1 MSRNSGREIQQAGA
15 GGAGER
21 AMNRSP
27 IPSVPSHTFSLSP
40 HSPSFLPFSSFVVV
54 VTPPTSYKLYVA
66 SQPAKTFNVTATP
79 TRRHLDPDAIC
90 GGWSAPLLPLH
101 VFVESTN
108 SFPDI
113 ESSSPPSPVL
123 LLLSLSLST
132 PLEILDMCLR
142 WGCEVVAFI
151 SARRK
156 RGWPRAGGVRALCVY
171 CAETKACFF

>member
-21 AMNRSP
+21 ERAMNRSP
-27 IPSVPSHTFSLSP
+27 IPSVPSHTFSLSSLAP
-40 HSPSFLPFSSFVVV
+40 FLPSSSFVVV

-66 SQPAKTFNVTATP
+66 SQPAKTFNVSATP

-132 PLEILDMCLR
+132 PLEILDMRLR
-142 WGCEVVAFI
+142 WGREVVAFI

-156 RGWPRAGGVRALCVY
+156 RGWPRAGRGSEGSLFVY
-171 CAETKACFF
+171 CAET

>member
-1 MSRNSGREIQQAGA
+1 MSKNSGREIQQAGA

-27 IPSVPSHTFSLSP
+27 IPSVPSHTFSLSSLAP
-40 HSPSFLPFSSFVVV
+40 FLLSSSFVVV

-113 ESSSPPSPVL
+113 ESPSPPSPVL

-132 PLEILDMCLR
+132 PLEILDMRLR
-142 WGCEVVAFI
+142 WGREVVAFI

-156 RGWPRAGGVRALCVY
+156 RGWPRAAAG
-171 CAETKACFF
+171 E